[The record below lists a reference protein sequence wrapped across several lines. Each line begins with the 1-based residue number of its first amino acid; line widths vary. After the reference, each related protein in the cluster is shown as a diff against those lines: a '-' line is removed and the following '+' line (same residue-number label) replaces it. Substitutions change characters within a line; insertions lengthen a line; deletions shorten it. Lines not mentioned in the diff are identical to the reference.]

1 MYIGRTRYVEKLYI
15 YIYIYVYMRERERE
29 RETISNV
36 TQFNKIL
43 LDSYFENL
51 TVGFYILYLFNEHAK
66 FHIKQMLLTN

>member
-1 MYIGRTRYVEKLYI
+1 
-15 YIYIYVYMRERERE
+15 MRERERE

-66 FHIKQMLLTN
+66 FHIKQMLFTN